1 MHLKESTVVN
11 SDATLVTVARW
22 LGVSDPQGPLA
33 EARTE
38 AGRHVVD
45 ITYKYFSCYKLND
58 DSVIYLTEDA

>member
-1 MHLKESTVVN
+1 MRLLAPASNYMKPQGFSRIHLP
-11 SDATLVTVARW
+11 SD
-22 LGVSDPQGPLA
+22 GPLA